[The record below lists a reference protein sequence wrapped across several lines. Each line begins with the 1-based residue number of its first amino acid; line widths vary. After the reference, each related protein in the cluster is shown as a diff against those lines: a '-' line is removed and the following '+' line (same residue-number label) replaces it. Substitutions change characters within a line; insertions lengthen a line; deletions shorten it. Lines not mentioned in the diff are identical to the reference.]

1 MTLIHN
7 SDWGFMKYSLCLL
20 LVLLSPLVARENPFF
35 PLDESKKQKVTSNVP
50 DERPKMGTISYTF
63 PDQARVLKEVT
74 FTIQNLDGSFEEKKI
89 QIDQSIDWHRPIS
102 LTQGGTSA
110 KTFSTKSASAANFG
124 FIQLLTSGKNITIK
138 SSDPLVRH
146 FTLSNPNQI
155 ILDFKHN
162 TVFKPEQKSL
172 DAAPYMSVSVGN
184 HGDFARV
191 NITLDGRYTYTL
203 NKAGGLLTITCN

>member
-1 MTLIHN
+1 
-7 SDWGFMKYSLCLL
+7 MKYSLSLL
-20 LVLLSPLVARENPFF
+20 FVLLSPLVARENPFF

-63 PDQARVLKEVT
+63 PDQARILKEVT

-102 LTQGGTSA
+102 LTQGGVSA
-110 KTFSTKSASAANFG
+110 KKISTKNSSAANFG
-124 FIQLLTSGKNITIK
+124 FIQLLSSGKNMTIK

-146 FTLSNPNQI
+146 FVLSNPNQI

-162 TVFKPEQKSL
+162 AVFKSDQKSL
-172 DAAPYMSVSVGN
+172 EAAPYMSVSIGN
-184 HGDFARV
+184 HGEFARLS
-191 NITLDGRYTYTL
+191 ITLDGRYTYAL
-203 NKAGGLLTITCN
+203 NKANGLITITCN